1 MKGGICV
8 QVGFI
13 GTGSM
18 GSVLIHALVK
28 SNAVKAEQLRIR
40 NRTPAKAQQLAEQIP
55 GLSVAASNAE
65 IAVSCQLIFV
75 CVKPLEFGHVL
86 TELAPLVR
94 AEQIVVSITSPVL
107 IRQLEDALVCK
118 VAKIIPSITNYEL
131 GGATLCMYGQRMT
144 DKDKELLESLLCHI
158 GTPVRIEEQYAR
170 VMSDICSIGPA
181 FMGFWLQQLIDAA
194 VERTGVSHQEA
205 TRLGSDMLLGTGLL
219 LTSGGFSPQTLQ
231 QRVSVPG
238 GITAKAL
245 GLLNDRV
252 HGLFNEVIEATHR
265 KYDEDV
271 RLVEDMLRE

>member
-1 MKGGICV
+1 M

-28 SNAVKAEQLRIR
+28 SNAVKAEQLLIR
-40 NRTPAKAQQLAEQIP
+40 NRTPEKAELLAKQMP
-55 GLSVAASNAE
+55 GVAVAASNAE
-65 IAVSCQLIFV
+65 IAASCGLIFL
-75 CVKPLEFGHVL
+75 CVKPLEFGNVL
-86 TELAPLVR
+86 AELAPRLH

-131 GGATLCMYGQRMT
+131 GGAALCMYGERMA
-144 DKDKELLESLLCHI
+144 DKDKELLEALLCHI
-158 GTPVRIEEQYAR
+158 GAPVRIEEQYAR

-181 FMGFWLQQLIDAA
+181 FVGFWLQQLIDAA
-194 VERTGVSHQEA
+194 VERTGVSRQQA
-205 TRLGSDMLLGTGLL
+205 TRLGSEMLLGTGQL

-271 RLVEDMLRE
+271 RLVEDMLRK